1 MSIMFLRTALRLWT
15 IRPRS
20 AAHVRRGVLVASVVL
35 AALPGSAAAHGP
47 VAPVAT
53 SYLARVS
60 SVPAGIEAKV
70 IDGYVRMWLRVPPS
84 LTVVIL
90 DYNRAPYLR
99 FSRSGVQ
106 VNLNSTMYYLNQTPV
121 AETPPADLRP
131 STPPHWQSVSTG
143 HDYEWHDGRL
153 QALAAVALTPGTS
166 YLGRW
171 SVPLLLD
178 GRRGAVTG
186 GLWHADDPPLVWFWP
201 IVVLL
206 ACVLASRR
214 VRRPWLDGLVAR
226 LLAVAAVAA
235 VAVAAIGRGLH
246 GRPTVSIIQ
255 LIELGFVLSLVG
267 WALFHVLTVR
277 AGYFAYFVIAFVAV
291 WEGLN
296 LLPTLLHRYVLLALP
311 AFLARG
317 ATVLCL
323 GAGAG
328 LLLLISRLADQSEAR
343 TRQLGPAA
351 PATPGLDPLE
361 EAYDAD

>member
-1 MSIMFLRTALRLWT
+1 M
-15 IRPRS
+15 
-20 AAHVRRGVLVASVVL
+20 
-35 AALPGSAAAHGP
+35 AALPDVAAAHGP

-70 IDGYVRMWLRVPPS
+70 IDGYVRMWLRVSPS
-84 LTVVIL
+84 LTVVVL
-90 DYNRAPYLR
+90 DYRHAPYLR

-131 STPPHWQSVSTG
+131 STPPHWQSVSSG

-153 QALAAVALTPGTS
+153 QALATVALAPGTS

-171 SVPLLLD
+171 SVPLLID
-178 GRRGAVTG
+178 GRRSAVSG

-206 ACVLASRR
+206 ACVLASWR
-214 VRRPWLDGLVAR
+214 VRRPRLDALVAR

-235 VAVAAIGRGLH
+235 IAVAAIGRGLH
-246 GRPTVSIIQ
+246 GRPTVTVIQ

-267 WALFHVLTVR
+267 WALFHVLTAQ

-296 LLPTLLHRYVLLALP
+296 LLPTLLHGYVLVALP
-311 AFLARG
+311 AFLARS

-328 LLLLISRLADQSEAR
+328 LLLLVFRLADQSEAG
-343 TRQLGPAA
+343 TRRLGRASS
-351 PATPGLDPLE
+351 ATPELDPLE
-361 EAYDAD
+361 EAYDVD

>member
-1 MSIMFLRTALRLWT
+1 M
-15 IRPRS
+15 
-20 AAHVRRGVLVASVVL
+20 

-70 IDGYVRMWLRVPPS
+70 IDGYVRMWLRVAPS

-90 DYNRAPYLR
+90 DYSHAPYLR

-153 QALAAVALTPGTS
+153 QALSAVALAPGRS
-166 YLGRW
+166 YLGPW

-178 GRRGAVTG
+178 GRRNAVTG
-186 GLWHADDPPLVWFWP
+186 GLWHADNPPLVWFWP

-214 VRRPWLDGLVAR
+214 IRRPPLDRLVAR
-226 LLAVAAVAA
+226 LLGVAAVAA
-235 VAVAAIGRGLH
+235 ITLAAIARGLH
-246 GRPTVSIIQ
+246 GRPTVSVIQ
-255 LIELGFVLSLVG
+255 LIELGFVLTLVG
-267 WALFHVLTVR
+267 WALFHLVTVR
-277 AGYFAYFVIAFVAV
+277 AAGYFGYFVIAFVAV
-291 WEGLN
+291 WEGVN
-296 LLPTLLHRYVLLALP
+296 LLPTLLHGYVLVALP
-311 AFLARG
+311 AFLARS
-317 ATVLCL
+317 AAMLCL
-323 GAGAG
+323 GAGTG
-328 LLLLISRLADQSEAR
+328 LLLLVYRLADQSEAR
-343 TRQLGPAA
+343 TRQRGPRS
-351 PATPGLDPLE
+351 PATPELGPLE

>member
-1 MSIMFLRTALRLWT
+1 MNLRTALRLWT

-20 AAHVRRGVLVASVVL
+20 AARVRRGTLVALAVM
-35 AALPGSAAAHGP
+35 AALPDIAAAHGP

-53 SYLARVS
+53 SYLAKVS

-70 IDGYVRMWLRVPPS
+70 IDGYVRLWLRVPPDQ
-84 LTVVIL
+84 TVVVL
-90 DYNRAPYLR
+90 DYHHAPYLR

-131 STPPHWQSVSTG
+131 STPPHWQSVSSG

-171 SVPLLLD
+171 SVPLQLD
-178 GRRGAVTG
+178 GRPGAVSG

-206 ACVLASRR
+206 ACVLASWR
-214 VRRPWLDGLVAR
+214 VRRPRLDALVAR
-226 LLAVAAVAA
+226 LLGIAAVFAI
-235 VAVAAIGRGLH
+235 AVAAIGRGLH
-246 GRPTVSIIQ
+246 GRPTVSVIQ
-255 LIELGFVLSLVG
+255 LIELGFVLALIGS
-267 WALFHVLTVR
+267 ALFHVLTAR
-277 AGYFAYFVIAFVAV
+277 AGYFAYFVVAV
-291 WEGLN
+291 VAIWEGLN
-296 LLPTLLHRYVLLALP
+296 LLPTLLHGYVLVALP
-311 AFLARG
+311 AFLVRS

-328 LLLLISRLADQSEAR
+328 LLLLVFRLSDQGEAG
-343 TRQLGPAA
+343 TRRNR
-351 PATPGLDPLE
+351 
-361 EAYDAD
+361 

>member
-1 MSIMFLRTALRLWT
+1 MVVALAV
-15 IRPRS
+15 I
-20 AAHVRRGVLVASVVL
+20 AAMPDVAT
-35 AALPGSAAAHGP
+35 AHGP

-60 SVPAGIEAKV
+60 SVPAGLEAKV
-70 IDGYVRMWLRVPPS
+70 IDGYVRMWLRVSPR
-84 LTVVIL
+84 LTVVVL
-90 DYNRAPYLR
+90 DYRHAPYLR

-131 STPPHWQSVSTG
+131 STPPHWQSVSSG

-153 QALAAVALTPGTS
+153 QALATVALAPGTS

-171 SVPLLLD
+171 SIPLLID
-178 GRRGAVTG
+178 ARRGAVSG

-206 ACVLASRR
+206 ACVLASWR
-214 VRRPWLDGLVAR
+214 VRRPRLDARVAR
-226 LLAVAAVAA
+226 LLGVAAVAA
-235 VAVAAIGRGLH
+235 IAVAAIGRGLH
-246 GRPTVSIIQ
+246 GRPTVSVFQ

-267 WALFHVLTVR
+267 WALVHVLTAR
-277 AGYFAYFVIAFVAV
+277 AGYFTYFVIAFVAV
-291 WEGLN
+291 WEALN
-296 LLPTLLHRYVLLALP
+296 LLPTLLAYYVLVALP
-311 AFLARG
+311 AFLTRS

-328 LLLLISRLADQSEAR
+328 LLLLVFRLADPGEAG
-343 TRQLGPAA
+343 TRRHGRASS
-351 PATPGLDPLE
+351 ATPELDPLE
-361 EAYDAD
+361 EHYDVD

>member
-1 MSIMFLRTALRLWT
+1 MFLRAALRLWT

-20 AAHVRRGVLVASVVL
+20 ATRVRRGVLVAFAMM
-35 AALPGSAAAHGP
+35 AALPDVAAAHGP

-60 SVPAGIEAKV
+60 SVPAGLEAKV
-70 IDGYVRMWLRVPPS
+70 IDGYVRMWLRVSPS
-84 LTVVIL
+84 LTVVVL
-90 DYNRAPYLR
+90 DYRHAPYLR

-131 STPPHWQSVSTG
+131 STPPHWQSVSSG

-153 QALAAVALTPGTS
+153 QALAAVALAPGTG

-171 SVPLLLD
+171 RIPLLID
-178 GRRGAVTG
+178 GRRGAVSG

-201 IVVLL
+201 IVVLVV
-206 ACVLASRR
+206 CVLASWRL
-214 VRRPWLDGLVAR
+214 RRPRLDALVAR
-226 LLAVAAVAA
+226 LLGVAAASAIAVAAS
-235 VAVAAIGRGLH
+235 GRGLH
-246 GRPTVSIIQ
+246 GRPTLTVIQ
-255 LIELGFVLSLVG
+255 LIELGVVLSLVG
-267 WALFHVLTVR
+267 WALVQVLTAR

-296 LLPTLLHRYVLLALP
+296 LLPTLLHGYVLLAAP
-311 AFLARG
+311 AFLTRS

-328 LLLLISRLADQSEAR
+328 LLMLVFRLADQSEAG
-343 TRQLGPAA
+343 TRRLRRESSS
-351 PATPGLDPLE
+351 TPELDPLE
-361 EAYDAD
+361 ETYDVD

>member
-1 MSIMFLRTALRLWT
+1 MFLRAALRPWT

-20 AAHVRRGVLVASVVL
+20 ATRARRGLLVAL
-35 AALPGSAAAHGP
+35 AMMAALPDVAAAHGP

-60 SVPAGIEAKV
+60 SVPAGLEAKV
-70 IDGYVRMWLRVPPS
+70 IDGYVRMWLRVSPS
-84 LTVVIL
+84 LTVVVL
-90 DYNRAPYLR
+90 DYRHAPYLR

-131 STPPHWQSVSTG
+131 STPPHWHSASPG

-153 QALAAVALTPGTS
+153 QALATVALAPGTS

-171 SVPLLLD
+171 SIPLLID
-178 GRRGAVTG
+178 GRAGAVSG
-186 GLWHADDPPLVWFWP
+186 GLWNADDPPLVWFWP

-206 ACVLASRR
+206 ACVLASWR
-214 VRRPWLDGLVAR
+214 VRRPRLDALVAR
-226 LLAVAAVAA
+226 LLGVAAVAA
-235 VAVAAIGRGLH
+235 IAVAAIGRGLH
-246 GRPTVSIIQ
+246 GRPTVSVIQ

-296 LLPTLLHRYVLLALP
+296 LLPTLLHAYVLVALP
-311 AFLARG
+311 AFLARS

-328 LLLLISRLADQSEAR
+328 LLLLVFRLADQSEAGR
-343 TRQLGPAA
+343 RRLGRASS
-351 PATPGLDPLE
+351 ATPELDPFE
-361 EAYDAD
+361 EDYDVD